1 MEGLHHRDEGS
12 GAPVV
17 LLHGLA
23 STVRIFDDVI
33 EQGASKHRFVAVDL
47 PRSGRSK
54 SWAASTP
61 AAIAD
66 RLMPWLQKKGL
77 KRFAVV
83 GHSFGGLVAL
93 ELAARWPGAVSHA
106 VIASAPALGLPGQ
119 MRHFLEN
126 PMADAAIG
134 WISRMP
140 MYRRAIRQ
148 YFEWLWVE
156 QGTLTDRHLDMYE
169 EALRADGVWPSMLE
183 AGRAVAS
190 WRLPLEQ
197 LRQAKIPTRVIWGEK
212 DPLVPL
218 LQGEHLATSLEA
230 PFTVLPRIGH
240 CVPEQRPKAILD
252 ALTP

>member
-12 GAPVV
+12 GPPVV

-23 STVRIFDDVI
+23 STVRVFDEVI
-33 EQGASKHRFVAVDL
+33 SEGGNRHRFVAVDL

-66 RLMPWLQKKGL
+66 RLMPWLEKRGL

-93 ELAARWPGAVSHA
+93 ELAARWPGVVTQMVVAA
-106 VIASAPALGLPGQ
+106 APALGLPTQ
-119 MRHFLEN
+119 MRQFLEH
-126 PMADAAIG
+126 PTADVAIG
-134 WISRMP
+134 WISRLP
-140 MYRRAIRQ
+140 MYRRAVRQ

-156 QGTLTDRHLDMYE
+156 RGTLTEKHLDVYE
-169 EALRADGVWPSMLE
+169 EALRAEGVWEGMLE
-183 AGRAVAS
+183 AGRAVAT

-197 LRQAKIPTRVIWGEK
+197 LRAAKVPTKVIWGEK

-218 LQGEHLATSLEA
+218 LHGEHLATSLNA
-230 PFTVLPRIGH
+230 PFTVLPHIGH
-240 CVPEQRPKAILD
+240 CIPEQRPKAILD
-252 ALTP
+252 ALG

>member
-12 GAPVV
+12 GPPVV

-33 EQGASKHRFVAVDL
+33 KEGGSQYRFVGVDL

-54 SWAASTP
+54 QWAPSSP

-66 RLMPWLQKKGL
+66 RLMPWLEKRGL

-83 GHSFGGLVAL
+83 GHSFGGLVAI
-93 ELAARWPGAVSHA
+93 ELAARWPKAVSLL
-106 VIASAPALGLPGQ
+106 VVASAPALGLPPQ
-119 MRHFLEN
+119 LRQFLDN
-126 PMADAAIG
+126 PAAEWAIG
-134 WISRMP
+134 WVAKLP
-140 MYRRAIRQ
+140 MYRRAVKQ

-156 QGTLTDRHLDMYE
+156 RGTLSDRHVEIYE
-169 EALRADGVWPSMLE
+169 EALRAEGVWQGMLE

-197 LRQAKIPTRVIWGEK
+197 LRTARVPTKVLWGEN

-218 LQGEHLATSLEA
+218 LHGEHLATALEA
-230 PFTVLPRIGH
+230 PFTVLPHIGH
-240 CVPEQRPKAILD
+240 CVPEQRPKAILA
-252 ALTP
+252 ALG